1 MRSAPSSG
9 GRTPTTTLRLV
20 TAALPLI
27 CAVLIWL
34 SLAPYPWPVNP
45 FPYPWPVNPYPWWVQ
60 WVFALLALAV
70 VALAGSE
77 HWAARR
83 VRGCVEG
90 RALGLA
96 LAGMA
101 VVGAYGWV
109 SGLIRFQSFAADL
122 NLAIFASICWNTLQG
137 RPFEWFAGNYLTLHL
152 SLVPMLLV
160 PFCAVGQGAQ
170 GLLFGHS
177 LLLTLPA
184 LPLFLLARRRLD
196 GVSALL
202 LSWAYLLLP
211 GVFTQYSVGGTE
223 APLIALPLSLS
234 FLFYHQGRLRAF
246 LASVAV
252 GAVGVVE
259 YYAPVFALFGLL
271 AWRAR
276 RPMPWVLG
284 PLGVAVL
291 WPALAYSIL
300 LPSLA
305 QAFPEWSMPS
315 DLSGSGMQYYRH
327 LGESPAAVLAG
338 VARDPRPLLLLLT
351 DHFHVGFV
359 YQLLL
364 PFLFVLPWASGESL
378 FALWELATVLPTAS
392 QNVISLAGHH
402 VGLASVSLL
411 FGSVGTLERLIRRG
425 GEEGHRL
432 IRSLAAAVLS
442 LAGASIMTV
451 AYLAYP
457 VTLLTHPRPS
467 LAEAVALIPSGL
479 PVAAPEGVLPHL
491 VDRREVYPLWGAES
505 AVREARLAA
514 VLLDHPPGQMVDDSQ
529 RQFLEWLRG
538 HPAYRLA
545 YEGEGVVLFLRRAQ
559 GG

>member
-1 MRSAPSSG
+1 MR
-9 GRTPTTTLRLV
+9 LI
-20 TAALPLI
+20 TAALPLF
-27 CAVLIWL
+27 CAALIWL
-34 SLAPYPWPVNP
+34 WLAPYPWPVNP
-45 FPYPWPVNPYPWWVQ
+45 FPFAWPVNPYPWWVQ
-60 WVFALLALAV
+60 WAFALLALAV
-70 VALAGSE
+70 VALAGAR
-77 HWAARR
+77 HPAACQ
-83 VRGCVEG
+83 VRGWMEG

-96 LAGMA
+96 LVGMA
-101 VVGAYGWV
+101 VVGGYGWV
-109 SGLIRFQSFAADL
+109 SGLIRFNSFAADL

-160 PFCAVGQGAQ
+160 PFCAAGQGAP
-170 GLLFGHS
+170 GLLLGHS

-196 GVSALL
+196 RFSALL

-211 GVFTQYSVGGTE
+211 GVFTQYSFGGTE

-234 FLFYHQGRLRAF
+234 FLFYHQGRLKAF
-246 LASVAV
+246 LASVAA

-276 RPMPWVLG
+276 RPWPWVLG
-284 PLGVAVL
+284 PVGVAVL
-291 WPALAYSIL
+291 WPALAYGIL

-305 QAFPEWSMPS
+305 RAFPEWGMPS
-315 DLSGSGMQYYRH
+315 DLSASGLQYYQH
-327 LGESPAAVLAG
+327 LGDSPAAILTG
-338 VARDPRPLLLLLT
+338 VARDPGPLLAVLT
-351 DHFHVGFV
+351 DHFHLGFV

-364 PFLFVLPWASGESL
+364 PFLFVLPWGSGASL
-378 FALWELATVLPTAS
+378 FALWDLLTVLPTTS
-392 QNVISLAGHH
+392 LNILSLAGHH

-411 FGSVGTLERLIRRG
+411 AGSAGTLERLTGRD
-425 GEEGHRL
+425 GEASLRL
-432 IRSLAAAVLS
+432 RRSLAAAILS

-457 VTLLTHPRPS
+457 ATLLSQPRPS
-467 LAEAVALIPSGL
+467 LAEAVALIPADL

-491 VDRREVYPLWGAES
+491 VDRREVYPLWRAES
-505 AVREARLAA
+505 AAREARLAA
-514 VLLDHPPGQMVDDSQ
+514 VLFDHPPGQLVDDAQ
-529 RQFLEWLRG
+529 TQFLEWLRG

-545 YEGEGVVLFLRRAQ
+545 YERDGVVLFLRRAQ